1 MSGEKVSRAIRM
13 GNRILVP
20 IRIEDFFY
28 IVIVIILLKLR
39 GFPLTLYFIF
49 RLKWYH

>member
-28 IVIVIILLKLR
+28 IVIVIILLKLW